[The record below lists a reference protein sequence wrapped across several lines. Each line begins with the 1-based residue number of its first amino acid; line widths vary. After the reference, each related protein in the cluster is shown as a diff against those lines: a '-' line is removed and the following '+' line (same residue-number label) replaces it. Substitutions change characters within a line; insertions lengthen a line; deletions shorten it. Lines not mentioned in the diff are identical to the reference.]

1 MFEQDLKCGSNQFN
15 ILNWCIFKIFSPG
28 SLSKVNGNSPKAVA
42 SEIVFCVFILEGF
55 VAFRFCYLGF
65 SPNLK
70 VSIVNNFIPVPEII
84 N

>member
-1 MFEQDLKCGSNQFN
+1 MFEQDLKCGLNQFH
-15 ILNWCIFKIFSPG
+15 ILNWCILETFYLG
-28 SLSKVNGNSPKAVA
+28 SLSKVNGNSPKATA
-42 SEIVFCVFILEGF
+42 SETVFCVFILDGF

-70 VSIVNNFIPVPEII
+70 VSIVNNFIPVTENI